1 MPKQIYKKS
10 IKKIDNEIK
19 KTSKRIIKL
28 KDKNYKFIQNVSK
41 GKKLKMKQFTQNNT
55 NQKEI
60 RNLQDKNIQNKRLK
74 RKFTDKLM
82 KAEKKGLI

>member
-19 KTSKRIIKL
+19 KTSKKIIKL
-28 KDKNYKFIQNVSK
+28 QDKRYKFIQNVKK
-41 GKKLKMKQFTQNNT
+41 GKKINMKQFTQNNT

>member
-10 IKKIDNEIK
+10 IKKIDNKIK
-19 KTSKRIIKL
+19 KTSKKIIKL
-28 KDKNYKFIQNVSK
+28 QDKRYKFIQNVKK
-41 GKKLKMKQFTQNNT
+41 GKKINMKQFTQNNT

>member
-1 MPKQIYKKS
+1 MPKEIYKKS

-19 KTSKRIIKL
+19 KNSKRIIKL
-28 KDKNYKFIQNVSK
+28 QDKRYKFIKNVSK
-41 GKKLKMKQFTQNNT
+41 GKKINMKQFTKNNN

-60 RNLQDKNIQNKRLK
+60 RNLQDKNIQNKRLRK
-74 RKFTDKLM
+74 KFTDKLM